1 MLSADPSP
9 TRGFAR
15 RHVLVNG
22 GRALLAVAA
31 LGAAVTACGS
41 PPQPAP
47 EPLAEQLDMAR
58 RDSELAT
65 AAAKATPPPVAA
77 ALLEVAAERARH
89 ASALVEEIAR
99 AAGTPIPSESNPGEL
114 TTAGSPTSTTPSA
127 VAAPPPTPA
136 DVAKALRASAE
147 SATRLTPTLSGY
159 RAGLLG
165 SIAAACTASYLVGL
179 PPGTGQP

>member
-9 TRGFAR
+9 VRRVAR
-15 RHVLVNG
+15 RQVLVDG

-31 LGAAVTACGS
+31 LGAAVQACGS
-41 PPQPAP
+41 PPPPAP
-47 EPLAEQLDMAR
+47 EPLTDQLDMAR
-58 RDSELAT
+58 RDSELA
-65 AAAKATPPPVAA
+65 AAAAQTAPTPIAP

-99 AAGTPIPSESNPGEL
+99 AAGTPIPSEA
-114 TTAGSPTSTTPSA
+114 TTASLPPASTTSA
-127 VAAPPPTPA
+127 IATPPPSVA
-136 DVAKALRASAE
+136 DVSKALRESAE
-147 SATRLTPTLSGY
+147 SATGLAPTLSGY

-179 PPGTGQP
+179 PPDTRPQ

>member
-9 TRGFAR
+9 AR
-15 RHVLVNG
+15 RVARRQVLVDG

-31 LGAAVTACGS
+31 LGAAVQACGS
-41 PPQPAP
+41 PPPPAP
-47 EPLAEQLDMAR
+47 EPLTDQLDMAR

-65 AAAKATPPPVAA
+65 AAAEAAPPPIAP
-77 ALLEVAAERARH
+77 ALREVAAERARH

-99 AAGTPIPSESNPGEL
+99 AAGTPIPSES
-114 TTAGSPTSTTPSA
+114 TTTSSAPAAKPSGIET
-127 VAAPPPTPA
+127 PPPSVA
-136 DVAKALRASAE
+136 DVSKAIRESAE
-147 SATRLTPTLSGY
+147 SATRLAPALSGY

-179 PPGTGQP
+179 PPGARPQ